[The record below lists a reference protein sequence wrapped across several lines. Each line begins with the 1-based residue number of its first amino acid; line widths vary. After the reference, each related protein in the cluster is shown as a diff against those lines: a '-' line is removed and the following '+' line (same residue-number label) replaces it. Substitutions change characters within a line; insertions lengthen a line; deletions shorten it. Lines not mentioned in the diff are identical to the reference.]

1 MAYEQEPPFAI
12 QVEMVE
18 GCNLRCTFCGLNGIR
33 GKENNFKFLTLETAE
48 RIASEIAR
56 CGWTSRIEFAM
67 HGEPTMNPQCLEII
81 ATFRRLLPRHPIM
94 MTSNGGGLLKG
105 APFSMLA
112 CLDAG
117 LDTLAI
123 DEYQDI
129 PIVGKLKKS
138 ICEQLGLESLKGIKS
153 LKSQSQHG
161 DGKDI
166 HLFNYPDDDDGN
178 PHQRK
183 SYKRLIFIRPI
194 NLNTSGTHA
203 SLNNHAGAGAPKDWS
218 QAGKRCA
225 KPFRELSFRW
235 DGGIAICCNDWR
247 GDYVIGNIT
256 NTPLEQL
263 WLNERFAAARKK
275 LYHGQRDFG
284 PCDGCNATS
293 YRLGLLPDKKGKE
306 ALPEASA
313 DDYDVIAAALA
324 DGPLTQPIKR
334 PWENN

>member
-1 MAYEQEPPFAI
+1 MTYEQEAPFAI
-12 QVEMVE
+12 QVEMAE

-33 GKENNFKFLTLETAE
+33 GKENNFQLLTVDLAE
-48 RIASEIAR
+48 RIATEIKR

-81 ATFRRLLPRHPIM
+81 AMFRKHLPRHHIM

-129 PIVGKLKKS
+129 PIVGKLKAS
-138 ICEQLGLESLKGIKS
+138 ICKELRLANLKGIKS
-153 LKSQSQHG
+153 LKNG
-161 DGKDI
+161 VGNDI
-166 HLFNYPDDDDGN
+166 RLFNYPDDDEGN

-194 NLNTSGTHA
+194 DLNTSGTHA
-203 SLNNHAGAGAPKDWS
+203 DLNNHAGAGAPKDWS

-235 DGGIAICCNDWR
+235 DGGIALCCNDWR
-247 GDYVIGNIT
+247 GEYVIGNIAS
-256 NTPLEQL
+256 TPLEEL
-263 WLNERFAAARKK
+263 WLNERFTAARKK

-293 YRLGLLPDKKGKE
+293 YRIGLLPDKKGKE
-306 ALPEASA
+306 TLLECSA
-313 DDYDVIAAALA
+313 DDNAAIAAALA
-324 DGPLTQPIKR
+324 DGPLTQPVKR
-334 PWENN
+334 PWEDQ